1 MNLSNNPLTVSVA
14 HSRPIDALISQTREI
29 LGLEYHLVD
38 CLTYIGILHP
48 QYGAAALVPDDNKL
62 EAENGANALNEAF
75 KKAGIPTKAIPLA
88 LSSSAVEPPVLIR
101 AGPLM
106 ATDIA
111 VTMGRAS
118 VGLGELSSDQYVTA
132 KIALEK
138 HAIQQRKRI
147 LDPTLM
153 TMIRGAIDRVTEGKK
168 ILAGGPEVSAE
179 EVAMPEFLLPAIL
192 LAAAENWAMPVAAK
206 KGKGGFVVHMKADD
220 SAVLMFRVSH
230 IEVSSPLLLMLP
242 LVDVIRRSKRGD
254 EYVLDECITRFGN
267 FITSHLTPELQTS
280 LEVRIATSG

>member
-1 MNLSNNPLTVSVA
+1 MNSSNNPLTVA
-14 HSRPIDALISQTREI
+14 IAPTRPVEALIAQAKEL
-29 LGLEYHLVD
+29 LGVEYHLVD
-38 CLTYIGILHP
+38 CFAYIAILHP
-48 QYGAAALVPDDNKL
+48 QFGAAALVPDDNKPD
-62 EAENGANALNEAF
+62 AETGASELNETF

-88 LSSSAVEPPVLIR
+88 LSATLVEPPILIR
-101 AGPLM
+101 SGPQM

-118 VGLGELSSDQYVTA
+118 VSLQELSAEQYTA
-132 KIALEK
+132 AKVELEK
-138 HAIQQRKRI
+138 HAIERRKRV

-153 TMIRGAIDRVTEGKK
+153 KMIEAAIAKVTEGKK
-168 ILAGGPEVSAE
+168 ILAGGPEVSVE
-179 EVAMPEFLLPAIL
+179 EVVMPEFLLPAVL
-192 LAAAENWAMPVAAK
+192 LAAAENWTMPVAAQ

-242 LVDVIRRSKRGD
+242 LVDVIRRSKRGG

-267 FITSHLTPELQTS
+267 FITAHLTPELETS
-280 LEVRIATSG
+280 LELRIATSS